1 MWTLLP
7 LGNPGPEYT
16 FTRHNLGRL
25 ALLRWMEANGIRAEA
40 LREFPSGTLYRLN
53 DGLQALV
60 PATYMNLSGQV
71 LREAIAAGADPAR
84 IIVLLDDKDLPLGF
98 GRLRLDGSDAGH
110 NGMRSLMEAA
120 GTGDLVRLRL
130 GIGPFLRPLHEFVL
144 GEWTDTETAA
154 LAALDPPVA
163 AFLAL
168 LQGCGAPQEL
178 LGKVNDPAFW
188 RPPDPP
194 A

>member
-7 LGNPGPEYT
+7 LGNPGPDYAQ
-16 FTRHNLGRL
+16 TRHNLGRL
-25 ALLRWMEANGIRAEA
+25 VVLRWMAANGVRAEV
-40 LREFPSGTLYRLN
+40 LREFPSGTLYRLT

-71 LREAIAAGADPAR
+71 LREALGTGLDPDR
-84 IIVLLDDKDLPLGF
+84 LVLLHDDKDLPLGF
-98 GRLRLDGSDAGH
+98 GRFRLDGSDGGH
-110 NGMRSLMEAA
+110 NGLRSLFEAA
-120 GTGDLVRLRL
+120 GTDRLLRLRL

-144 GEWTDTETAA
+144 GEWTEAEAA
-154 LAALDPPVA
+154 LIAALDRPFA

-168 LQGCGAPQEL
+168 LAPCDAPQGL

-188 RPPDPP
+188 RGPEPP